1 VLEGG
6 FVDPDL
12 DCFTVTNVNNK
23 L

>member
-12 DCFTVTNVNNK
+12 DCFTVVM
-23 L
+23 